1 MADDKAS
8 AIKELQ
14 DEYENFRRALK
25 GLEPEQLSR
34 PFLDGWSVKEIVAHV
49 MGWEQEMVAALERMA
64 RGERPTPEGVD
75 YSDGDAWN
83 AKFEAQMAAISPQT
97 VLATWRQAHMN
108 YVNAAKDVPE
118 ERYGERDGKPQTVN
132 RLLQTSGTGHYEEHA
147 EAIREWRKKEGL

>member
-1 MADDKAS
+1 MTDKNTTLEQLETS
-8 AIKELQ
+8 YQELRKLVEDL
-14 DEYENFRRALK
+14 DE
-25 GLEPEQLSR
+25 GQLSR
-34 PFLDGWSVKEIVAHV
+34 VWFGTWAVKDVVAHIL
-49 MGWEQEMVAALERMA
+49 GWEREMTGALERLA